1 MTAFS
6 LISLNWQVLFFLNP
20 NSRKIKLTP
29 TGACRRLVHE
39 ELVRLGSCCLSS
51 DCHKRE
57 EFSLTAY
64 IKEVRSTMGFGI
76 IYVLLGHTGLW
87 AVLLGTNNSIR
98 VLGLPVHYFIAITL
112 GSIGVLIWSI
122 IWCRYA
128 NRLEDEIEAENVA
141 TRQGNTDVPI
151 STDVRSSIGADKV
164 TEAAK

>member
-1 MTAFS
+1 M
-6 LISLNWQVLFFLNP
+6 
-20 NSRKIKLTP
+20 
-29 TGACRRLVHE
+29 
-39 ELVRLGSCCLSS
+39 
-51 DCHKRE
+51 
-57 EFSLTAY
+57 TAY

-76 IYVLLGHTGLW
+76 VYVLLGHTGLW

-98 VLGLPVHYFIAITL
+98 VLGLPVHYFVAITL

-151 STDVRSSIGADKV
+151 STGVRSSIGADKV